1 MKKKDD
7 TAMENWY
14 FRERLGEIQ
23 QKQNKELIKRKEKH

>member
-14 FRERLGEIQ
+14 FRERLGG
-23 QKQNKELIKRKEKH
+23 KYNRSKIKN